1 MKVDLKMSWLS
12 YNIFFS
18 KKVYFLN
25 KSIIKLFSTFSRLWF
40 MVKLI
45 KYFLRS
51 IVTDGNIM
59 TIFSSPVIKHCVK
72 HLVRIRSYSGSH
84 FPAFGLNTK
93 RYSVSLRIKSE
104 GGENMDQNNS
114 EYRHFSRSVWVR
126 ENQYSCLL
134 HAVK

>member
-1 MKVDLKMSWLS
+1 
-12 YNIFFS
+12 
-18 KKVYFLN
+18 
-25 KSIIKLFSTFSRLWF
+25 

-72 HLVRIRSYSGSH
+72 HLVRIRSYSGSY

-93 RYSVSLRIKSE
+93 KYSVSLRIKSE

-114 EYRHFSRSVWVR
+114 EYGHFPRSVWVR